1 MAGTAAEEAIK
12 EIERMELLKKLLVS
26 KMPTTNTGPE
36 SEERLLALQSQ
47 IEQIDKRIADLK
59 ATSQQCVSPTNLV
72 SRENLRKVGE
82 TTVAVG
88 EDLLERYLRAYGT
101 IWKGD
106 IVQIKDCEKF
116 IPLIS
121 GVAGIDVGVV
131 GGIGAEVAAER
142 HNHGLKCKGGIK
154 GTIEPFFGVGV
165 GVSVPFL
172 GELKLTGGI
181 QGGAK
186 AEGTIEIML
195 EIAGGGLKAGITPF
209 TFNIDMV
216 AKIYIHVPLI
226 PEDVLKNLKMISS
239 KIDAADER
247 VTYELGSLNILS
259 VTTPNYSLTF
269 TLTKGKYVF
278 NSSSGKYSMTL
289 NPKVKRAITD
299 IIDGIKQ
306 AASNVLSAVN
316 PFD

>member
-1 MAGTAAEEAIK
+1 MSGTAAEQAIQ
-12 EIERMELLKKLLVS
+12 EIQRMEALKKQMVDQ
-26 KMPTTNTGPE
+26 MPTANTGPE
-36 SEERLLALQSQ
+36 SEQLIVMLQSA
-47 IEQIDKRIADLK
+47 ISEIDNRIAQLK
-59 ATSQQCVSPTNLV
+59 ATSQNCVAPSNLV
-72 SRENLRKVGE
+72 NQANLQNAGE
-82 TTVAVG
+82 TLVTVG
-88 EDLLERYLRAYGT
+88 GDLIERYLRAHGT

-106 IVQIKDCEKF
+106 ILPIENCEKF
-116 IPLIS
+116 FPLIS
-121 GVAGIDVGVV
+121 GIAGVDIGIV

-154 GTIEPFFGVGV
+154 GELEPFFGIGV
-165 GVSVPFL
+165 GVSVPLL

-195 EIAGGGLKAGITPF
+195 EVAGGGLRASIVPF

-216 AKIYIHVPLI
+216 AKVYIHVPLI
-226 PEDVLKNLKMISS
+226 PENVLKNLKMISA

-247 VTYELGSLNILS
+247 VTYELGSLNILTITS
-259 VTTPNYSLTF
+259 PSYSLTF
-269 TLTKGKYVF
+269 TLTQGKYVY
-278 NSSSGKYSMTL
+278 NSSSGNWSITL
-289 NPKVKRAITD
+289 NPKVKRAVTD

-306 AASNVLSAVN
+306 AASNVLSAIN